1 MDIKAITIENFKGIR
16 EPVRVEFKPI
26 TLLFGP
32 NSAGKSTIVQALHYV
47 REILERNNVDA
58 DRSVGAD
65 ESFDLGGFQNLVH
78 NHDLTRKIRFKI
90 EMSLDI
96 CDLPSFHTGNWKE
109 DDPSA
114 KGFFQEDVTHWDI
127 NQVVAINTCWIELEV
142 KWSHLLGRP
151 LLSSYATGF
160 NDIHFATITCAD
172 DGKRV
177 RISYINPD
185 HRLKRDDDFDV
196 IWDYYNDVVNEKIV
210 GSGTD
215 LNLLLT
221 NPTVLPKWNRPLSIA
236 EECFVEPP
244 SDGPYQSLIQALEGY
259 LSQLLVG
266 PREVLTDALKKSRY
280 IGPIRKTP
288 PRDFMAVRSEDESR
302 WASGLAA
309 WDILYK
315 STASFVDD
323 VSAWLSREDR
333 LNAGYSLKMSRF
345 KKLDMDGPL
354 YRILASGEYL
364 DEEISAQVE
373 SLPEEKQLILI
384 DEKRRLEVLPQ
395 DIGIGISQLLPVVV
409 GSLDKGTDILMIE
422 QPELHI
428 HPGLQVNLGD
438 LFISQIPGMA
448 KCFIIETHSEHLLL
462 RLLRRIRETSDDE
475 LPVDTAPLTPDELS
489 VNYIEHSD
497 DGLRI
502 RQLQISTDG
511 DSMGEWPKGFFEE
524 RARELY

>member
-1 MDIKAITIENFKGIR
+1 MIIKALTIENFKGIR

-26 TLLFGP
+26 TLLFGA

-58 DRSVGAD
+58 DRSTGAD

-78 NHDLTRKIRFKI
+78 NHDLSRRMLFKI
-90 EMSLDI
+90 EMSLDV
-96 CDLPSFHTGNWKE
+96 CDIEPFQTGHITEN
-109 DDPSA
+109 DPSDGA
-114 KGFFQEDVTHWDI
+114 YFKQDTTYWDI
-127 NQVVAINTCWIELEV
+127 NQAAIINTCWIELEV
-142 KWSHLLGRP
+142 KWSYLLGRP
-151 LLSSYATGF
+151 LLSSYSTGF
-160 NDIHFATITCAD
+160 NDVHFATITCAE

-177 RISYINPD
+177 RISDINPE
-185 HRLKRDDDFDV
+185 HGLKRDDEIDV
-196 IWDYYNDVVNEKIV
+196 IWDHYNDVINHNIV
-210 GSGTD
+210 GSGRD

-221 NPTVLPKWNRPLSIA
+221 NPTVLPNWKRPLSIA
-236 EECFVEPP
+236 EECFIPEHCE
-244 SDGPYQSLIQALEGY
+244 GPYYGLINALEGY
-259 LSQLLVG
+259 LSQLLIG
-266 PREVLTDALKKSRY
+266 PWELLTVMLKKSRY

-288 PRDFMAVRSEDESR
+288 PRAYKSVRSEDESR

-315 STASFVDD
+315 SSMPFIDE
-323 VSAWLSREDR
+323 VSSWLSREDR
-333 LNAGYSLKMSRF
+333 LNAGYSVKMSRF
-345 KKLDMDGPL
+345 KKLDMDGPI
-354 YRILASGEYL
+354 YRVLASGEFL
-364 DEEISAQVE
+364 DEEIATQVE

-438 LFISQIPGMA
+438 LFISQIQNGS
-448 KCFIIETHSEHLLL
+448 KLFIIETHSEHLLL
-462 RLLRRIRETSDDE
+462 RLLRRIRETSDEE
-475 LPVDTAPLTPDELS
+475 LPVDTAPLYPEELS
-489 VNYIEHSD
+489 VNYVEHSD

-502 RQLQISTDG
+502 RQLEISPDG
-511 DSMGEWPKGFFEE
+511 DSLGEWPKGFFEE
-524 RARELY
+524 RSRELY